1 VLGCGACSA
10 PPVSTTTHP
19 IERRDPTAQLASWE
33 QGALHVT
40 GAPPL
45 DHAIAEALDPYS
57 AVTASKLLDI
67 SDDGTQV
74 LVLQGGDAMLVRRPL
89 EAPISRTSD
98 IDVSWARFGEHGAI
112 DYAGDRDGTED
123 DRLYQRANGPPAP
136 LVEDHGRVADP
147 IERNGRLIWAE
158 PTEQETA
165 LWLLES
171 NGKARKIFSGE
182 GAWAVIDLS
191 ADGSQLLARHT
202 VSLESSTLY
211 RIDIAAGHAVALT
224 SVDPRVAAPAGA
236 FGANGQLFAIS
247 SAGDRLNVWEL
258 MPRGTRLIAPEL
270 GWDVTQLAV
279 SPDGSTV
286 AFTANED
293 GASVLYLYDTTAH
306 THRTASVPTGGVI
319 SELRFAAK
327 APVLA
332 FTFTDPRHP
341 RDVFSY
347 DLRDGRLEQWTR
359 TELGAIAA
367 DTLVEPAHVQVRS
380 AVDLPML
387 VMRPKS
393 TRRLPVVVE
402 LHGGPEDQWLPKWS
416 PFEQFLASRGI
427 AVIQPNVRGSV
438 GYGRD
443 FAALDD
449 GPLREAPVKDV
460 GAVLEWIATQPD
472 LDPHRI
478 TVLGQSYGG
487 YLALAALIA
496 YPDKLHAGVDIVGIA
511 DFVAFLEGTAPYR
524 RASRRV
530 EYGDEREPATRA
542 HLANMSPITHAAAI
556 RAPLVVAV
564 GRKDPRVPPAV
575 SDRLVD
581 AVRGTGGTVWYLSA
595 DDEGHGFNKPTNR
608 AALEV
613 LITQLVER

>member
-1 VLGCGACSA
+1 
-10 PPVSTTTHP
+10 
-19 IERRDPTAQLASWE
+19 
-33 QGALHVT
+33 
-40 GAPPL
+40 
-45 DHAIAEALDPYS
+45 
-57 AVTASKLLDI
+57 VTASKLLDL
-67 SDDGTQV
+67 SDDGTAM
-74 LVLQGGDAMLVRRPL
+74 LVLQGGDAMLVRAPL

-112 DYAGDRDGTED
+112 DYAGDHDGTED
-123 DRLYQRANGPPAP
+123 DRLYQRGNGPPTP
-136 LVEDHGRVADP
+136 LADDHGRVADP

-165 LWLLES
+165 LWLLDT
-171 NGKARKIFSGE
+171 GKPRKVFSGE

-191 ADGSQLLARHT
+191 ADGAQLLARHT

-211 RIDIAAGHAVALT
+211 RIDIANGHAVALT

-236 FGANGQLFAIS
+236 FGSNGQLFAIS
-247 SAGDRLNVWEL
+247 SAGDRLNAWEL
-258 MPRGTRLIAPEL
+258 MPRGTRLLAPEL
-270 GWDVTQLAV
+270 AWDVTQLAV

-286 AFTANED
+286 AFAANED
-293 GASVLYLYDTTAH
+293 GASVLYLYDTAAH
-306 THRTASVPTGGVI
+306 THRAAPNVPTGGVI

-347 DLRDGRLEQWTR
+347 DLRDGRVQQWTR
-359 TELGAIAA
+359 TELGAVEGGK
-367 DTLVEPAHVQVRS
+367 LVEPEHVRVRS
-380 AVDLPML
+380 GNVDVPVL
-387 VMRPKS
+387 VMRPKA
-393 TRRLPVVVE
+393 RGRARVIVE

-427 AVIQPNVRGSV
+427 AIVQPNVRGSV

-443 FAALDD
+443 YAALDD
-449 GPLREAPVKDV
+449 GPRREVPVQDV
-460 GAVLEWIATQPD
+460 GAVLDWIATQPD
-472 LDPHRI
+472 LDPDRV
-478 TVLGQSYGG
+478 TVVGQSYGG
-487 YLALAALIA
+487 YLALASLIA

-530 EYGDEREPATRA
+530 EYGDEREPTTRA
-542 HLANMSPITHAAAI
+542 HLANMSPVTHAAAI
-556 RAPLVVAV
+556 RAPLLVAV

-608 AALEV
+608 GALEV